1 MPVVAIVAVS
11 ALAVVIVV
19 AVPVAVAAVVTVERN
34 SKGGTELPMVVGG
47 NAAGKSCCCP

>member
-11 ALAVVIVV
+11 ALAVVV
-19 AVPVAVAAVVTVERN
+19 AVAVAAVVVIVVAAVVVTVERN

-47 NAAGKSCCCP
+47 NAA